1 MKALCLCVLGN
12 AIHLIECRSLK
23 AHLMMM
29 LVLLRVGINDLVWM
43 RTVLLFWNIEL
54 CADFVSRTQVLKN
67 IPHMRECQGFS
78 VLKYHMCVLCLLQVC
93 SPPPKP
99 RVAWWRPPTASDSV
113 LTRGTKP
120 PRLKWPWRTTTVT
133 WSHNIWNE
141 NRGALDFF
149 SFLNQMLSN
158 NFVIFD
164 HPNKW
169 FWNFWTS

>member
-12 AIHLIECRSLK
+12 AIHLICRSLK

-54 CADFVSRTQVLKN
+54 CADLYLEHKCWKTSHICANVKVLV
-67 IPHMRECQGFS
+67 FS
-78 VLKYHMCVLCLLQVC
+78 SIICVVLCLLQVC

-141 NRGALDFF
+141 NRGAFDFF
-149 SFLNQMLSN
+149 FFFKSN
-158 NFVIFD
+158 AF
-164 HPNKW
+164 
-169 FWNFWTS
+169 

>member
-1 MKALCLCVLGN
+1 MNENCITLLEYRTLCG
-12 AIHLIECRSLK
+12 
-23 AHLMMM
+23 
-29 LVLLRVGINDLVWM
+29 
-43 RTVLLFWNIEL
+43 
-54 CADFVSRTQVLKN
+54 FVSRTQVLKN

-141 NRGALDFF
+141 NRGAFEFF
-149 SFLNQMLSN
+149 ILIQNLLLSN
-158 NFVIFD
+158 NFGIFG
-164 HPNKW
+164 HSKKYFEIFYTLTP
-169 FWNFWTS
+169 

>member
-1 MKALCLCVLGN
+1 MNENC
-12 AIHLIECRSLK
+12 IT
-23 AHLMMM
+23 
-29 LVLLRVGINDLVWM
+29 LLEY
-43 RTVLLFWNIEL
+43 RTL
-54 CADFVSRTQVLKN
+54 DFVSRTQVLKN

-141 NRGALDFF
+141 NRGAFEFF
-149 SFLNQMLSN
+149 ILIQNLLLSN
-158 NFVIFD
+158 NFGIFG
-164 HPNKW
+164 HSKKYFGIFLVFTP
-169 FWNFWTS
+169 